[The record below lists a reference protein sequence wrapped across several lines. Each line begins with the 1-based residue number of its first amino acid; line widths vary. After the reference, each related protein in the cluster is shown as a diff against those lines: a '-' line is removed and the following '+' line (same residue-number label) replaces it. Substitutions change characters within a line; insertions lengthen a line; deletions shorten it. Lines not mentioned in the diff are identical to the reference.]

1 MSAQVD
7 VLGAIDGLRDL
18 ARHRLTMKRREFD
31 KMIAA
36 GKEPNWLA
44 SVKADRAEYL
54 VQQGDAAR
62 AAVAALIAERDALRE
77 ALADLRD
84 RVLPAAI
91 RYHNVGPGDA
101 EEALEIVEA
110 SLSKMPP
117 LTTGES
123 A

>member
-62 AAVAALIAERDALRE
+62 AAVAALIAERDALRMVLKE
-77 ALADLRD
+77 VSDCSEYWSEYFVPVGLPDRIRAALA
-84 RVLPAAI
+84 
-91 RYHNVGPGDA
+91 
-101 EEALEIVEA
+101 
-110 SLSKMPP
+110 
-117 LTTGES
+117 TGES